1 MRRTHWLWVLAAGVA
16 VAVAGCGRGTPAADA
31 ASASGAAG
39 ASAPAAS
46 GASGVAGGAS
56 GSGAGFGPVSVTTV
70 RAERRDV
77 PVMLEATGAVSALN
91 SVDVKS
97 QVASIISKVHIREGQ
112 TVRAG
117 ELLFT
122 LDARADEANVL
133 KAQAQ
138 LQRDQAALDDAQ
150 RQWARSKD
158 LFSKSFV
165 SQGAVDTL
173 QAQVEAQQAAL
184 AADRAAVEAARVA
197 VSFSRITAPISGRVG
212 ALPLLAGAFV
222 QPGGAALVNIT
233 QLSPVAVTFNLA
245 QRDLPAALNLLKDGG
260 GLVVAELPEGKG
272 SFKGKLQF
280 VDNAVD
286 AATGTVRVKAVFA
299 NADQALWPGAFVGVK
314 VAVRVIKDAVVVPQA
329 AIVQSPRG
337 RIVYAVDKEGKAQ
350 PRPVEVVY
358 GSGLD
363 AVVTGITPGIKIVL
377 DGRQNLRPG
386 SAVIERAA
394 NPRGAASGAS
404 GAASGGASGSASGG
418 NAAASGAK
426 P

>member
-1 MRRTHWLWVLAAGVA
+1 MRRTQWWCGVVAGV
-16 VAVAGCGRGTPAADA
+16 VVGVTGCGRGSSAGDGGA
-31 ASASGAAG
+31 ASGAAG

-46 GASGVAGGAS
+46 GASGVAGSAS
-56 GSGAGFGPVSVTTV
+56 GSGGGFGPVSVTTV

-77 PVMLEATGAVSALN
+77 PVMLDATGAVSALN

-97 QVASIISKVHIREGQ
+97 QVASIVSKVHIREGQ

-122 LDARADEANVL
+122 LDARAEEANVL

-138 LQRDQAALDDAQ
+138 VQRDQAALDDAQ

-184 AADRAAVEAARVA
+184 AADRAALEAARVA

-222 QPGGAALVNIT
+222 QPGGAALANIT
-233 QLSPVAVTFNLA
+233 QLSPIAVTFNLA
-245 QRDLPAALNLLKDGG
+245 QRDLPAALNLLKEGG
-260 GLVVAELPEGKG
+260 GLVVAELPESKG

-363 AVVTGITPGIKIVL
+363 AVVTGIAPGIKVVL

-386 SAVIERAA
+386 TSVIERAA
-394 NPRGAASGAS
+394 TPRGAASGAS
-404 GAASGGASGSASGG
+404 GV
-418 NAAASGAK
+418 ASGAK